1 MPRSNETRHRKYHE
15 TCTRRCRLEASVWNN
30 KQRWNNGKK
39 TSFKYFIR
47 YRNETDR
54 FSGPLYIKP
63 PKMNGHVKYFDNN
76 NKFIN
81 LLVRDEEQLKNT
93 INLEKKIKI

>member
-1 MPRSNETRHRKYHE
+1 MLFEKNSY
-15 TCTRRCRLEASVWNN
+15 
-30 KQRWNNGKK
+30 GKK
-39 TSFKYFIR
+39 TSFKYFIG

-54 FSGPLYIKP
+54 FSGPLHIKP
-63 PKMNGHVKYFDNN
+63 PKMNGYVKYFDNNN

-93 INLEKKIKI
+93 INFEKKIKIYLKESLIVTQQIIINTLILK